1 MLRPNHSLPAS
12 DCRRGTDLRQML
24 PPFDKKRS
32 SGFPARPLHCAD
44 NWSHAKPRKEKQSG
58 QVSVRFSVFSVLS
71 GETRTGVRGCVFCC
85 IAAGGGSHAA
95 QVKVFPS
102 AVSPLTPTFL
112 QQNRANHRPFS
123 VSFPVEMLE
132 FPSLE
137 SPGWQST
144 LHFTFHDSPASISG
158 REKHYP
164 VV

>member
-1 MLRPNHSLPAS
+1 MTVVAALTCDN
-12 DCRRGTDLRQML
+12 CC
-24 PPFDKKRS
+24 
-32 SGFPARPLHCAD
+32 RPLTKNAARAFQPGHCTVRTTGLTR
-44 NWSHAKPRKEKQSG
+44 SRERKSKA
-58 QVSVRFSVFSVLS
+58 VSVRFSVFSVLS
-71 GETRTGVRGCVFCC
+71 GETRTGVRGCEFCC